1 MMLFRRGDNES
12 SFLYFVVPATVFTIA
27 VFVAPLWSV
36 LHQSFF
42 NPDFGLDKYR
52 DILSSTLFYKVLWN
66 TVVISLTGSLVT
78 LLLAYPMAYHLA
90 RQPAGRRAIFMVMIM
105 LPFWTSILVKSYAF
119 MIMLGQN
126 GIINSVLGLID
137 VGPIALIYNRFGVI
151 VGMVHFLMPFVLFPI
166 FTNLL
171 SQNENIRRAAE
182 TMGAGKWR
190 IFFKITLPLSMPGVV
205 AGSLLAVIQSL
216 GFFVTAAL
224 LGGRGDLMIANL
236 IDFYTKE
243 ILDWGTASAIAVI
256 LLLMTGAML
265 AILGRFGG
273 GLTRFGNM
281 G

>member
-1 MMLFRRGDNES
+1 MSTRKGEPVS
-12 SFLYFVVPATVFTIA
+12 PFLYFLLPATLFTVA
-27 VFVAPLWSV
+27 VFVAPLWTV
-36 LHQSFF
+36 FYQSFF
-42 NPDFGLDKYR
+42 NPGFTLEKY
-52 DILSSTLFYKVLWN
+52 DELLGSTLFYKVLWN
-66 TVVISLTGSLVT
+66 TVVISLTATVCT

-90 RQPAGRRAIFMVMIM
+90 RQPARRRALFLVMIM

-126 GIINSVLGLID
+126 GLINSVLGMADIPP
-137 VGPIALIYNRFGVI
+137 VALIYNRIGVI
-151 VGMVHFLMPFVLFPI
+151 IGMVHFLMPFILFPI

-171 SQNENIRRAAE
+171 QQNQSIRRAAE

-190 IFFKITLPLSMPGVV
+190 IFFQITLPLSVPGVV
-205 AGSLLAVIQSL
+205 AGSLLAMIQSL
-216 GFFVTAAL
+216 GFFITAAL

-243 ILDWGTASAIAVI
+243 ILDWGTASAVAV
-256 LLLMTGAML
+256 LLLVMTGSIL
-265 AILGRFGG
+265 AILGRFSG